1 MEFKTKILKRY
12 FDALSKVGL
21 LLQLSLLSS
30 CAMTSG
36 LKSGEMPVSG
46 QFVAANGMQFNIQP
60 LSLSTLPTTSLQ
72 LNANNIKELLGADTL
87 NNSTISNESLE
98 YPFSSSSKSFE
109 SPTSRHYL
117 NKGPAFSQWSPLL
130 QPTNPVDYRIT
141 PGDIL
146 SIALIEYPEIVP
158 AANSS
163 SSNPYASGFAV
174 DQQGY
179 IQFPLIGQVKA
190 SGLNVTQFTN
200 SLRTQLRTYLKYPD
214 PQVKVINYRGKKYF
228 IDGAVKQP
236 GEFNIDDA
244 PVSLVEAIS
253 MAGGALASG
262 DSNSIELTRYGQR
275 YQLGL
280 RILQNNGI
288 SPNQIYLQDG
298 DALHI
303 NNRDRNKVYVL
314 GEFGEV
320 EPLEIPEQ
328 GLSLA
333 HVLGESRGLD
343 AKTANAAKIYVI
355 RDQPSQAHSDIYYV
369 DMRTMTNFAL
379 ANRFE
384 MRANDIVYVD
394 PTGLTRWSRFI
405 ESILPS
411 ASAVSLITGL

>member
-1 MEFKTKILKRY
+1 MITKRY
-12 FDALSKVGL
+12 FGVLSKVGL
-21 LLQLSLLSS
+21 VLLLSLLSG

-36 LKSGEMPVSG
+36 LKSGELPLSG

-60 LSLSTLPTTSLQ
+60 LSLATLPIGSQQ
-72 LNANNIKELLGADTL
+72 LDANNVDEILRQGAL
-87 NNSTISNESLE
+87 NNPTMNSEILNHQVSPSPNSN
-98 YPFSSSSKSFE
+98 
-109 SPTSRHYL
+109 HYV
-117 NKGPAFSQWSPLL
+117 NNSHASSQWTQLL
-130 QPTNPVDYRIT
+130 QPTDAVDYRISS
-141 PGDIL
+141 GDIL

-158 AANSS
+158 SANSS
-163 SSNPYASGFAV
+163 SNNPYASGFTV
-174 DQQGY
+174 NQQGY

-190 SGLNVTQFTN
+190 SGLSVSQFTN
-200 SLRTQLRTYLKYPD
+200 KLRKHLKTYLKYPD
-214 PQVKVINYRGKKYF
+214 PQVKVINYRGKNYF
-228 IDGAVKQP
+228 VDGAVKQP
-236 GEFNIDDA
+236 GQFNIGDA

-253 MAGGALASG
+253 MAGGALVTG
-262 DSNSIELTRYGQR
+262 DSNSIELIRHGER

-280 RILQNNGI
+280 RTLQNRGV

-303 NNRDRNKVYVL
+303 NNRNRNKVYVL
-314 GEFGEV
+314 GEFGV
-320 EPLEIPEQ
+320 VKPLEIPEQ

-355 RDQPSQAHSDIYYV
+355 RDRPRQAYSDIYYV

-384 MRANDIVYVD
+384 MQANDIVYVD
-394 PTGLTRWSRFI
+394 PTGLTRWSRFMD
-405 ESILPS
+405 SILPS

>member
-1 MEFKTKILKRY
+1 MELKTIIIKRY
-12 FDALSKVGL
+12 SDALSKVGL
-21 LLQLSLLSS
+21 VTLLILLSG

-36 LKSGEMPVSG
+36 LKSGELPLSG

-60 LSLSTLPTTSLQ
+60 LSLATLPIGSQQ
-72 LNANNIKELLGADTL
+72 LDANNVDEILRQGAL
-87 NNSTISNESLE
+87 NNPTMNSEILNHQVSPSPNSN
-98 YPFSSSSKSFE
+98 
-109 SPTSRHYL
+109 HYV
-117 NKGPAFSQWSPLL
+117 NNSHASSQWTQLL
-130 QPTNPVDYRIT
+130 QPTDAVDYRISS
-141 PGDIL
+141 GDIL

-158 AANSS
+158 SANSS
-163 SSNPYASGFAV
+163 SNNPYASGFTV
-174 DQQGY
+174 NQQGY

-190 SGLNVTQFTN
+190 SGLSVSQFTN
-200 SLRTQLRTYLKYPD
+200 KLRKHLKTYLKYPD
-214 PQVKVINYRGKKYF
+214 PQVKVINYRGKNYF
-228 IDGAVKQP
+228 VDGAVKQP
-236 GEFNIDDA
+236 GQFNIGDA

-253 MAGGALASG
+253 MAGGALVTG
-262 DSNSIELTRYGQR
+262 DSNSIELIRHGER

-280 RILQNNGI
+280 RTLQNRGV

-303 NNRDRNKVYVL
+303 NNRNRNKVYVL
-314 GEFGEV
+314 GEFGV
-320 EPLEIPEQ
+320 VKPLEIPEQ

-355 RDQPSQAHSDIYYV
+355 RDRPRQAYSDIYYV

-384 MRANDIVYVD
+384 MQANDIVYVD
-394 PTGLTRWSRFI
+394 PTGLTRWSRFMD
-405 ESILPS
+405 SILPS

>member
-1 MEFKTKILKRY
+1 MELKTMITKRY
-12 FDALSKVGL
+12 FGVLSKVGL
-21 LLQLSLLSS
+21 VLLLSLLSG

-36 LKSGEMPVSG
+36 LKSGELPLSG

-60 LSLSTLPTTSLQ
+60 LSLATLPIGSQQ
-72 LNANNIKELLGADTL
+72 LDANNVDEILRQGAL
-87 NNSTISNESLE
+87 NNPTMNSEILNHQVSPSPNSN
-98 YPFSSSSKSFE
+98 
-109 SPTSRHYL
+109 HYV
-117 NKGPAFSQWSPLL
+117 NNSHASSQWTQLL
-130 QPTNPVDYRIT
+130 QPTDAVDYRISS
-141 PGDIL
+141 GDIL

-158 AANSS
+158 SANSS
-163 SSNPYASGFAV
+163 SNNPYASGFTV
-174 DQQGY
+174 NQQGY

-190 SGLNVTQFTN
+190 SGLSVSQFTN
-200 SLRTQLRTYLKYPD
+200 KLRKHLKTYLKYPD
-214 PQVKVINYRGKKYF
+214 PQVKVINYRGKNYF
-228 IDGAVKQP
+228 VDGAVKQP
-236 GEFNIDDA
+236 GQFNIGDA

-253 MAGGALASG
+253 MAGGALVTG
-262 DSNSIELTRYGQR
+262 DSNSIELIRHGER

-280 RILQNNGI
+280 RTLQNRGV

-303 NNRDRNKVYVL
+303 NNRNRNKVYVL
-314 GEFGEV
+314 GEFGV
-320 EPLEIPEQ
+320 VKPLEIPEQ

-355 RDQPSQAHSDIYYV
+355 RDRPRQAYSDIYYV

-384 MRANDIVYVD
+384 MQANDIVYVD
-394 PTGLTRWSRFI
+394 PTGLTRWSRFMD
-405 ESILPS
+405 SILPS